1 MIAIDS
7 DNTTLHITRG
17 DATGTKYNRL
27 AFQFPILNIAT
38 EQEELYEFQP
48 EDKISFVVFEQK
60 GYTKEEILRKE
71 FTISELGYSVPTT
84 TPELI
89 LTSEDTKIFPLL
101 DKGKTYWY
109 DLVLND
115 STTMLG
121 FDDEGAK
128 QLIIYPEANE

>member
-60 GYTKEEILRKE
+60 GYTKEEILRKD
-71 FTISELGYSVPTT
+71 FTISELGYNVPTT

-115 STTMLG
+115 NTTMLG
-121 FDDEGAK
+121 YDDEGAK